1 MTTLKRGSSGNEVKA
16 LQNRLLEVGFNPG
29 AIDGEYGGG
38 TDAAVRAFQ
47 LSEGLLADGVA
58 GKRTLAA
65 LNVPEIQ
72 LEPDKPLSIAEVT
85 VERVSHMFADAPIGN
100 IKKHLP
106 PVLDELLAAD
116 LGDKPMVLMALAT
129 IRAETAGFEPI
140 GEYKS
145 KYNTSPSG
153 HLFDLY
159 DNRQDLGN
167 TGKPDGE
174 RFKGRGF
181 IQLTGRHN
189 YEKIGRKIGLGNKL
203 IEDPDLANDSEI
215 AARILAA
222 FLKEKK
228 LQIKKELF
236 EGDLRAARKLVNGGS
251 HGIERFSEAYNIG
264 QKEIPDLA

>member
-1 MTTLKRGSSGNEVKA
+1 MDQYRSLASILCFTGLFMLFSLETQAGTCSATSTSSCGSII
-16 LQNRLLEVGFNPG
+16 
-29 AIDGEYGGG
+29 IDN
-38 TDAAVRAFQ
+38 TPN
-47 LSEGLLADGVA
+47 A
-58 GKRTLAA
+58 GKGISTNLRT
-65 LNVPEIQ
+65 I
-72 LEPDKPLSIAEVT
+72 
-85 VERVSHMFADAPIGN
+85 F
-100 IKKHLP
+100 
-106 PVLDELLAAD
+106 
-116 LGDKPMVLMALAT
+116 GDKPSTA
-129 IRAETAGFEPI
+129 IETGTGGNAINIDAPQVMQRVNGIDLTDAI
-140 GEYKS
+140 GVE
-145 KYNTSPSG
+145 NTTSVSDSNFGTSSQLTQFSDVSG